1 MYVRMNFGWWIYQIS
16 SVITS
21 GTYIILR
28 DLIILCVEKE
38 RERQRERER
47 KRERVIR
54 NISKK
59 HEDYRYIQ
67 KSKNKIRE
75 GRKWNSVKL

>member
-1 MYVRMNFGWWIYQIS
+1 MNFGWWIYQIS

-28 DLIILCVEKE
+28 DLIILCVE
-38 RERQRERER
+38 RERER
-47 KRERVIR
+47 IVIR

-67 KSKNKIRE
+67 NKIRESKNKIRE
-75 GRKWNSVKL
+75 GRKWNSVK